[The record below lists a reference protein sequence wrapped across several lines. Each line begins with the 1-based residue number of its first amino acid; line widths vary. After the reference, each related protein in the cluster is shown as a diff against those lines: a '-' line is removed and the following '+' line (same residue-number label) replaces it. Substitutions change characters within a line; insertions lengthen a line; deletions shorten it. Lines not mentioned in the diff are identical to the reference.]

1 MPRLSDI
8 EMEITTVLDV
18 EESELTEEQL
28 MALDGY
34 LEELAGQEA
43 DKIDGFAQFCRLQSD
58 RISALEAESK
68 RLARR
73 AKNLE
78 RGMNYLKSN
87 YLGTMQEHGL
97 QKLAGNVYSVSIR
110 KTPVVR
116 IDNEKA
122 IPAEY
127 WTEKIERSVSKT
139 AIKDALKQGQ
149 KVPGAYMELSYS
161 LQVR

>member
-1 MPRLSDI
+1 MTLRDI
-8 EMEITTVLDV
+8 QDEIANVLDV
-18 EESELTEEQL
+18 DVSELNEEQVA
-28 MALDGY
+28 ALDGY
-34 LEELAGQEA
+34 LEELAGQEK
-43 DKIDGFAQFCRLQSD
+43 DKIDGFAQFCRLQGE

-73 AKNLE
+73 AKSLE

-87 YLGTMQEHGL
+87 YLGTMQKHGL
-97 QKLAGNVYSVSIR
+97 QKLAGNVYAVSIR

-116 IDNEKA
+116 IEDEKA

-127 WTEKIERSVSKT
+127 WTEKVERSVSKSM
-139 AIKDALKQGQ
+139 IKDAIKAGQ
-149 KVPGAYMELSYS
+149 EVPGACMAESYS

>member
-1 MPRLSDI
+1 MATLRDI
-8 EMEITTVLDV
+8 QDEINNVLDI
-18 EESELTEEQL
+18 EESELTEEQI

-34 LEELAGQEA
+34 LDELAGQETA
-43 DKIDGFAQFCRLQSD
+43 KIDNFAQFLRLQSE

-73 AKNLE
+73 AKSLE
-78 RGMNYLKSN
+78 RGMNYLKGQ
-87 YLGTMQEHGL
+87 YLSTMQEHGL
-97 QKLAGNVYSVSIR
+97 QKLSGNVYAVSIR

-116 IDNEKA
+116 IEDEKA

-127 WTEKIERSVSKT
+127 WTEKVERSVSKT
-139 AIKDALKQGQ
+139 LIKDALKQGQ
-149 KVPGAYMELSYS
+149 EVPGACMAESYS

>member
-8 EMEITTVLDV
+8 EMEINNVLDV
-18 EESELTEEQL
+18 DEGELNEEQVA
-28 MALDGY
+28 ALDGY

-43 DKIDGFAQFCRLQSD
+43 DKIDGFAQFVRFQSE

-73 AKNLE
+73 AKSLE
-78 RGMNYLKSN
+78 RGINYLKSN

-97 QKLAGNVYSVSIR
+97 QKLNGNVYAVSIR

-116 IDNEKA
+116 IDDEKA

-127 WTEKIERSVSKT
+127 WTEKVERSVSKT

-149 KVPGAYMELSYS
+149 EVPGACMAESYS
-161 LQVR
+161 LLVR

>member
-1 MPRLSDI
+1 MPAIKDI
-8 EMEITTVLDV
+8 EMEIANVLDV
-18 EESELTEEQL
+18 DEGELNEEQI

-43 DKIDGFAQFCRLQSD
+43 SKIDGFAQFCRLQGE

-73 AKNLE
+73 AKSLE
-78 RGMNYLKSN
+78 RGMNYLKGN
-87 YLGTMQEHGL
+87 YLHTMQEHGL
-97 QKLAGNVYSVSIR
+97 QKLAGNVYAVSIR
-110 KTPVVR
+110 KMPVVR
-116 IDNEKA
+116 IEDEQA

-139 AIKDALKQGQ
+139 AIKDAIKAGQ
-149 KVPGAYMELSYS
+149 EVPGACMAESYS

>member
-8 EMEITTVLDV
+8 EMEINTVLDV

-34 LEELAGQEA
+34 LEELAGQEKE
-43 DKIDGFAQFCRLQSD
+43 KIDNFAQFCRLQGE

-73 AKNLE
+73 AKSLE
-78 RGMNYLKSN
+78 RGMNYLKGN
-87 YLGTMQEHGL
+87 YLHTMQEHGL
-97 QKLAGNVYSVSIR
+97 QKLAGNVYAVSIR

-116 IDNEKA
+116 IDDEKA

-127 WTEKIERSVSKT
+127 WTEKVERSVSKT
-139 AIKDALKQGQ
+139 MIKDALKQGQ
-149 KVPGAYMELSYS
+149 EVPGACKAESYS

>member
-8 EMEITTVLDV
+8 EMEINTVLDV

-28 MALDGY
+28 IALDGY

-43 DKIDGFAQFCRLQSD
+43 DKIDGFAQFCRLQSE

-73 AKNLE
+73 AKSLE
-78 RGMNYLKSN
+78 RGMDYLKSN
-87 YLGTMQEHGL
+87 YLYTMQEHGL
-97 QKLAGNVYSVSIR
+97 QKLNGNVYAVSIR

-116 IDNEKA
+116 IEDEKA
-122 IPAEY
+122 IPATF
-127 WTEKIERSVSKT
+127 WTEKVVRSVSKT

-149 KVPGAYMELSYS
+149 EVPGACMVESYS

>member
-1 MPRLSDI
+1 MPKLSDI
-8 EMEITTVLDV
+8 ELEITNVLDV
-18 EESELTEEQL
+18 DESELTEEQFA
-28 MALDGY
+28 ALDGY

-43 DKIDGFAQFCRLQSD
+43 DKIDGFAQFCRLQGE

-73 AKNLE
+73 AKSLE
-78 RGMNYLKSN
+78 RGMNYLKVS
-87 YLGTMQEHGL
+87 YLSTMQRHGL
-97 QKLAGNVYSVSIR
+97 QKLNGNVYAVSIR

-116 IDNEKA
+116 IEDEKA

-127 WTEKIERSVSKT
+127 WTEKVERSISKT
-139 AIKDALKQGQ
+139 MIKDALKQGQ
-149 KVPGAYMELSYS
+149 EVPGACMAESYS